1 MTASLYRHF
10 NASGDLL
17 YVGIAICPFKRL
29 KAHTRSIWYSEV
41 RTVTIELFASKEL
54 ARDAEREAIK
64 KDCPLFNVLRPWEKF
79 ITHESTNIEKA
90 INNAGGVSAL
100 ASLISVTPQSIVHW
114 RNRGIPA
121 KRVLDIERVT
131 GISRH
136 ELRPDIY
143 GQQ

>member
-1 MTASLYRHF
+1 M
-10 NASGDLL
+10 
-17 YVGIAICPFKRL
+17 
-29 KAHTRSIWYSEV
+29 
-41 RTVTIELFASKEL
+41 VTIEPFASKEL

-64 KDCPLFNVLRPWEKF
+64 KECPLFNVLRPWEKF
-79 ITHESTNIEKA
+79 TAKESTSLQKA
-90 INNAGGVSAL
+90 IDNAGSVSDL

-121 KRVLDIERVT
+121 KRVLDIERAT